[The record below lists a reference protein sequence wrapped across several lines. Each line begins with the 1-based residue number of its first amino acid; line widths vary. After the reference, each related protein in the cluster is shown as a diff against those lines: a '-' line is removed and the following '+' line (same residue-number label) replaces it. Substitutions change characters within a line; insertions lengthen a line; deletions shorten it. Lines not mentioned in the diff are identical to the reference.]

1 MAKRH
6 ITRLYPRDVRAFS
19 ALARCGHVTQAQ
31 LKSCGLR
38 DKRIYGY
45 QRDGLVKKCVYSR
58 PGNNKANDVICF
70 KLTDKG
76 RNLCRN
82 ELSMPHIYG
91 AQSPKHDLALSERY
105 FSLSDS
111 ERSTWRTEGE
121 LRDAFREHIRQL
133 EEQGEQE
140 RAQELL
146 DKLQERA
153 VSMPDA
159 SYTTETGVDIAY
171 EIVTN
176 NYGEAEIESK
186 ETAAEELGLSIEFQR
201 V

>member
-31 LKSCGLR
+31 LESCGLR
-38 DKRIYGY
+38 NKRIYGY
-45 QRDGLVKKCVYSR
+45 QRDGLVERHIHSR
-58 PGNNKANDVICF
+58 PGDKTNDVVCYR
-70 KLTDKG
+70 LTDKG
-76 RNLCRN
+76 RDLCRN
-82 ELSMPHIYG
+82 ELSMPHLYS

-121 LRDAFREHIRQL
+121 LRDAFREHIREL
-133 EEQGEQE
+133 EDRGQQE

-153 VSMPDA
+153 ISMPDA
-159 SYTTETGVDIAY
+159 SYTNENGVEIAF
-171 EIVTN
+171 EVVTN
-176 NYGEAEIESK
+176 NYGEAEIEAK
-186 ETAAEELGLSIEFQR
+186 ETAAEELELEIELHK